1 MARWQI
7 VSMIGLIP
15 ADEAIVRW
23 WDTEEAMFR
32 QLEGAL
38 IVEKLEVGFED
49 ADDFLAFSQS
59 IRQ

>member
-1 MARWQI
+1 
-7 VSMIGLIP
+7 MIGLIP